1 MNLDIPLILGFISC
15 LPVYL
20 LIFLYKCIGMECIM
34 KVAFPIL
41 FFTIQ
46 FVLFIIS
53 FILIFSI
60 NYLFKYSNSL
70 YSIFRLCVIIV
81 GGITCTLVFGGFCII
96 FYFYLTFK
104 DYEKEDEELRKKY
117 KKSKK

>member
-60 NYLFKYSNSL
+60 NYLFKYSSIMSIIGQNISDDGGL
-70 YSIFRLCVIIV
+70 YH
-81 GGITCTLVFGGFCII
+81 GFKQGS
-96 FYFYLTFK
+96 YH
-104 DYEKEDEELRKKY
+104 R
-117 KKSKK
+117 